1 MSLGEIISQ
10 ELPLY
15 AEKKTKTDSLKGG
28 YLSTFTDIGT
38 DNHFSAYIFF
48 Y

>member
-1 MSLGEIISQ
+1 MGLGEIISQ
-10 ELPLY
+10 KLSLY
-15 AEKKTKTDSLKGG
+15 EEGNKTDGLKGR

-38 DNHFSAYIFF
+38 DTHFSAYIFF

>member
-1 MSLGEIISQ
+1 MGLGEIISQ
-10 ELPLY
+10 KLSLY
-15 AEKKTKTDSLKGG
+15 EVGNKTDSPKGG
-28 YLSTFTDIGT
+28 YLSIFTDIGT

>member
-1 MSLGEIISQ
+1 MGLGEIISQ
-10 ELPLY
+10 KLSLY
-15 AEKKTKTDSLKGG
+15 EVGNKTDSLKGG